1 VVVAKSLLQEVV
13 LNLLISNF
21 AESWR
26 TGAEES
32 YIQRNIDC
40 FQGIMG
46 LRQLWALNIFTS
58 VYLNM
63 KYSQVAC
70 ADEINVL
77 DFCSKFTV

>member
-1 VVVAKSLLQEVV
+1 VLVAKSLLQEVV
-13 LNLLISNF
+13 LNFLISNF
-21 AESWR
+21 WESWG
-26 TGAEES
+26 TGAEKS

-46 LRQLWALNIFTS
+46 LTQLWALNISIS

-77 DFCSKFTV
+77 GFCSKFIV